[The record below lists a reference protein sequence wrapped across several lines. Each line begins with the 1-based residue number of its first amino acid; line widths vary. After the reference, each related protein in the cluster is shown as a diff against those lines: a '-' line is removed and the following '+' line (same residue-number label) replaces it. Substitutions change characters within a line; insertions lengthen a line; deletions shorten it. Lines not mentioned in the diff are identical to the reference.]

1 MAAAKSSL
9 TLVQLVESALQLF
22 KLLPSLSEL
31 AFSGQV
37 LVVGKV
43 FGGFRNERVEIR
55 RGLGEADSDAPRACS
70 AEAAVALV
78 DDTAPPKSAAFA
90 DSKVGPYARRSCR
103 ASTTRRNSG
112 IGLRSACR

>member
-1 MAAAKSSL
+1 L
-9 TLVQLVESALQLF
+9 TLVEPVESALQLF

-55 RGLGEADSDAPRACS
+55 RGLGR
-70 AEAAVALV
+70 
-78 DDTAPPKSAAFA
+78 
-90 DSKVGPYARRSCR
+90 G
-103 ASTTRRNSG
+103 
-112 IGLRSACR
+112 